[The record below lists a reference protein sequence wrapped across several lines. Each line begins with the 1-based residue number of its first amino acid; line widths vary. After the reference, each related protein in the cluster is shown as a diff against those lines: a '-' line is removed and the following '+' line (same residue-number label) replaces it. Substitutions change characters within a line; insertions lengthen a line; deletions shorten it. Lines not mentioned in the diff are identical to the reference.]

1 LAVSGILFTLLLSGG
16 GVWWIVTLNPSIID
30 FETMKWPATDTFSFS
45 EKVTDRE
52 VLKLL
57 PLAEQFS
64 NPKIREVSS
73 EAIPADILLSN
84 PSKYDNRT
92 VVVYGRLSRRAAVQS
107 LLERD
112 WPQAYVLGLW
122 ANGKEILIVYRGYVA
137 HLNPGDIIQVQGIF
151 LADGKGIHAD
161 SVMLLEAD
169 PQDQQRENLWLLRA
183 SIAVFLWLIFCT
195 SVFLWRAFRK
205 NWFKHYLVPMIV
217 LFLGTSLFMAG
228 CTMNV
233 TTVINSDGSGLVTSS
248 FTRPKED
255 IDFLRQMPGMNEYID
270 AWISNMRQ
278 DGMVVENWLEGEN
291 ENFFLQRA
299 FGNLD
304 DLSETQGSE
313 GPASWIYATKYA
325 EGNSIVFRFMALI
338 DTTAFYQVADGMSS
352 SAAEEIRK
360 ELDQTIMSYSLV
372 LPGEIVYQ
380 NSTSV
385 QGNRVSWALRMNDR
399 NAIVAESHLHLPAVE
414 TIGASPSSRVK
425 QGLLIVFIASTI
437 LLIISLLGYRLRKR
451 EQG

>member
-1 LAVSGILFTLLLSGG
+1 
-16 GVWWIVTLNPSIID
+16 
-30 FETMKWPATDTFSFS
+30 
-45 EKVTDRE
+45 
-52 VLKLL
+52 
-57 PLAEQFS
+57 
-64 NPKIREVSS
+64 
-73 EAIPADILLSN
+73 
-84 PSKYDNRT
+84 
-92 VVVYGRLSRRAAVQS
+92 
-107 LLERD
+107 
-112 WPQAYVLGLW
+112 
-122 ANGKEILIVYRGYVA
+122 
-137 HLNPGDIIQVQGIF
+137 
-151 LADGKGIHAD
+151 
-161 SVMLLEAD
+161 
-169 PQDQQRENLWLLRA
+169 
-183 SIAVFLWLIFCT
+183 
-195 SVFLWRAFRK
+195 
-205 NWFKHYLVPMIV
+205 
-217 LFLGTSLFMAG
+217 
-228 CTMNV
+228 
-233 TTVINSDGSGLVTSS
+233 
-248 FTRPKED
+248 
-255 IDFLRQMPGMNEYID
+255 MPGMNEYID